1 MNILYIGFDVE
12 GVGGIA
18 TYSRHQ
24 VRALRD
30 LGHDVH
36 VISVDKQDKIFTT
49 GYADRHI
56 PFASRFGVVSAL
68 ARAVLAPPRPIDIV
82 VVNHV
87 YLAMFG
93 RLARLLRGSPYI
105 VNTYNIDILVT
116 LPALREFAFAG
127 ADLVIADCRYTID
140 HLPKFHARVPP
151 TGLLYDPVDVEFFR
165 PIPKPE
171 ARADIARRFGFAE
184 SDLDRR
190 FVIVTVAHMAGPP
203 NNNKGHRQT
212 IEALRQ
218 LTDPRFLYLIVGAG
232 PDRPAIEAHVRN
244 HGVDEQ
250 VKFLGLVDQ
259 AALPALYAG
268 ADVAVLVAK
277 GGPGL
282 GEAVPL
288 GLIEASACATAF
300 ICGNEDGSVEAIDPQ
315 QPNGFAIDPG
325 SAAELAARLRELA
338 DHPTLCGEM
347 GRNGKAMVDRVFRYE
362 KFVEQQGRLLKQVK
376 AA

>member
-1 MNILYIGFDVE
+1 MNILYLGFDVE

-24 VRALRD
+24 VRALRE
-30 LGHDVH
+30 LGHH
-36 VISVDKQDKIFTT
+36 VRVLSVDKQDKIFTS

-56 PFASRFGVVSAL
+56 PFASRAGVVAAL
-68 ARAVLAPPRPIDIV
+68 SRAVATPEQPFDLLV
-82 VVNHV
+82 LNHV

-93 RLARLLRGSPYI
+93 RLARALRGSPYI
-105 VNTYNIDILVT
+105 INTYNIDILVK
-116 LPALREFAFAG
+116 LPALREYAFAG

-140 HLPKFHARVPP
+140 NMPKFHRRVPP
-151 TGLLYDPVDVEFFR
+151 TGLLYDPVDVDFFR
-165 PIPKPE
+165 PIPKTE
-171 ARADIARRFGFAE
+171 ARAEIARRFEVG
-184 SDLDRR
+184 DLHGR
-190 FVIVTVAHMAGPP
+190 FVIVTVAHMAAPP

-218 LTDPRFLYLIVGAG
+218 LGDPRFLYLIVGAG
-232 PDRPAIEAHVRN
+232 PDRPAIEAHIRDYAV
-244 HGVDEQ
+244 GSQ

-259 AALPALYAG
+259 EALPSLYAG

-288 GLIEASACATAF
+288 GLIEASACGTAF
-300 ICGNEDGSVEAIDPQ
+300 VCGNEDGSVEAIDSQ
-315 QPNGFAIDPG
+315 QPNGFAIDP
-325 SAAELAARLRELA
+325 SRSDELAARLRQLA
-338 DHPTLCGEM
+338 DDPALCLEM
-347 GRNGKAMVDRVFRYE
+347 GRRGKAMVDRVFRYE
-362 KFVEQQGRLLKQVK
+362 KFVEQQGRLLHQVR

>member
-30 LGHDVH
+30 LGHAVH
-36 VISVDKQDKIFTT
+36 VISVDKQDKIFAS

-56 PFASRFGVVSAL
+56 PFASRAGVVTAL
-68 ARAVLAPPRPIDIV
+68 TRAVATPPQRIDLV
-82 VVNHV
+82 MLNHV

-93 RLARLLRGSPYI
+93 RLARALRGSPYMI
-105 VNTYNIDILVT
+105 NTYNIDILVK
-116 LPALREFAFAG
+116 LPAMREYAFAG

-140 HLPKFHARVPP
+140 NLPKFHARVPP
-151 TGLLYDPVDVEFFR
+151 TGLLYDPVDVGFFR
-165 PIPKPE
+165 PIAKPE
-171 ARADIARRFGFAE
+171 ARAEIIRRFGLAE
-184 SDLDRR
+184 LERR
-190 FVIVTVAHMAGPP
+190 FLIVTVAHMAGPP

-218 LTDPRFLYLIVGAG
+218 LADPRLLYLVVGSG
-232 PDRPAIEAHVRN
+232 PDRPDIETHARA
-244 HGVDEQ
+244 HGVEGQ

-259 AALPALYAG
+259 EALPSLYAG

-300 ICGNEDGSVEAIDPQ
+300 VCGNEDGSVEAIDAQ
-315 QPNGFAIDPG
+315 QPNGFAIDP
-325 SAAELAARLRELA
+325 SRPEELAARLRQLA
-338 DHPTLCGEM
+338 DDPGLCAEM
-347 GRNGKAMVDRVFRYE
+347 GRRGKAMVDRVFRYE
-362 KFVEQQGRLLKQVK
+362 KFVEQQGRLLQQVQ